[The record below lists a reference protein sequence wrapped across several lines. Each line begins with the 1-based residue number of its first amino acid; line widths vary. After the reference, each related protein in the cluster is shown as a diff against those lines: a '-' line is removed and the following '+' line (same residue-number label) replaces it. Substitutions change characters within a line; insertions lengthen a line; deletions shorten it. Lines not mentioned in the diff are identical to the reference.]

1 MSDGVPREDVDDDK
15 LFKADAWELVHD
27 GVTSVRRLLVPG
39 GWLYQVSFYEDIIRS
54 GLGEHTE
61 ALNLE
66 RAGWH
71 PPVFVPVPR

>member
-39 GWLYQVSFYEDIIRS
+39 GWLYRTTAFYS
-54 GLGEHTE
+54 GFDANHASTAI
-61 ALNLE
+61 AL
-66 RAGWH
+66 A
-71 PPVFVPVPR
+71 FVPDPMARENRS